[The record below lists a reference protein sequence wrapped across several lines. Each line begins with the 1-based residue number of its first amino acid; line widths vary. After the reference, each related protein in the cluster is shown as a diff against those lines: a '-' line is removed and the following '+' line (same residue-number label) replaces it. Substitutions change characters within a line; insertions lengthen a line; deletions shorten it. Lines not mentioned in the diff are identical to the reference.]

1 MAAMILVAKRPI
13 RHNDVGPAA
22 SSLAVTLA
30 STLKLTIP
38 NKMRKIIIKAHFF
51 MIFKDL
57 RDNFEEF
64 QDFMI
69 LVFNLLFNLL
79 FYNKFVLFLV
89 FVILRE
95 MVISLK
101 DDNVTSSC

>member
-1 MAAMILVAKRPI
+1 MAAKILVTKRPI

-38 NKMRKIIIKAHFF
+38 NKMRNIIVKAHFF

-57 RDNFEEF
+57 RDNFEKF

-69 LVFNLLFNLL
+69 LVFNLLF
-79 FYNKFVLFLV
+79 YYKFVLFLM

-95 MVISLK
+95 MVIVFERRQRHFFL
-101 DDNVTSSC
+101 

>member
-1 MAAMILVAKRPI
+1 MAAMILVAKRSI

-57 RDNFEEF
+57 RDNFEKF

-69 LVFNLLFNLL
+69 SVFNLL